1 MGILKK
7 ILKSQFIEMIEW
19 PNDDLNK
26 MVYRFPVEGNEIEMG
41 AQVIVRESQIAVF
54 VNEGKFELNTD
65 NMPILQS

>member
-1 MGILKK
+1 
-7 ILKSQFIEMIEW
+7 
-19 PNDDLNK
+19 